1 VDLLPIKRAL
11 FSVTD
16 KTGLLDLAFFLSA
29 RGVELVSTG
38 GTCKV
43 LREAGLPVL
52 QVSAVTGFPEIL
64 DGRVKTLH
72 PRIHGGIL
80 ADKDNAGHLR
90 VLEEHKIAPFDLVC
104 VNLYNF
110 SGALAENPDKN
121 PNDPGMIEEIDIG
134 GPCLLRAAA
143 KNFHS
148 VLLLPDIKF
157 YASAKEELARNKPG
171 VSLEF
176 RRETAAAAFAATSA
190 YDGLIAGW
198 LAAGPRR

>member
-11 FSVTD
+11 LSVTD

-29 RGVELVSTG
+29 QGVELVSTG
-38 GTCKV
+38 GTYKV
-43 LREAGLPVL
+43 LHEAGLPAL
-52 QVSAVTGFPEIL
+52 QVSGVTGFPEIL

-72 PRIHGGIL
+72 PRVYGGIL
-80 ADKDNAGHLR
+80 ADKANAGHLR

-110 SGALAENPDKN
+110 QGALAENKAES
-121 PNDPGMIEEIDIG
+121 GIIEEIDIG

-148 VLLLPDIKF
+148 VLVLPDIKF
-157 YASAKEELARNKPG
+157 YAGAREELTRNKLS
-171 VSLEF
+171 VSLKF
-176 RRETAAAAFAATSA
+176 RRTTAAAAFAATSA
-190 YDGLIAGW
+190 YDGLVAGW
-198 LAAGPRR
+198 LTAIGA